1 MPNYDERMKIFVGNV
16 DDSTTQEEITELF
29 ERYGTVVN
37 CAVMKQYA
45 FVHMRGSEEATKA
58 VEDLNGRELNG
69 KKMLVELSKPRPQN
83 TWKIFVGNVS
93 SSCEVSEIRK
103 MFEEH
108 GRVVECDIVKDYAF
122 VHMTRE
128 SESRAA
134 IEALNGKEVKGKR
147 INVEMSHKVRPVAAN
162 GSSHSRRR
170 PDDREAPQSRE
181 SYNHRRATEAAY
193 ASYALKSNYERY
205 APESSRYDLYESR
218 PRPTSP
224 MYYARDRSPMRR
236 PDYALSQTAA
246 LASKYRSE
254 AAGFGNLASGY
265 SGQASALAS
274 SYSNQASA
282 LASSYN
288 NQRAYTSS
296 ASGYGT
302 DQIAAYSTQPSAYA
316 NQGSSIYGTQAAS
329 LASSYG
335 SQPSHLSASPYA
347 SSVVPSAYRQQQ
359 GSAYETTQLASLGQQ
374 TMPSTNPMYER
385 TRLSPPRAA
394 ISDSYKKAA
403 DIQRYATDRRFTD
416 LSDYRRLSELSAA
429 YRQSPP
435 RSTLEY
441 RRPET
446 QSDYALSE
454 YFRAAQLHAG
464 YPRRL

>member
-1 MPNYDERMKIFVGNV
+1 MTLDLLHLCIWSGAQFIRLAANLLIFKN
-16 DDSTTQEEITELF
+16 IFLF
-29 ERYGTVVN
+29 VTIFFSFPPYGP
-37 CAVMKQYA
+37 
-45 FVHMRGSEEATKA
+45 
-58 VEDLNGRELNG
+58 
-69 KKMLVELSKPRPQN
+69 LS
-83 TWKIFVGNVS
+83 
-93 SSCEVSEIRK
+93 
-103 MFEEH
+103 
-108 GRVVECDIVKDYAF
+108 DYAF

>member
-1 MPNYDERMKIFVGNV
+1 MKIFVGNV
-16 DDSTTQEEITELF
+16 DDRTTQEEITELF

-45 FVHMRGSEEATKA
+45 FVHMRGAEEATKA

-93 SSCEVSEIRK
+93 SSCEGSEIRK
-103 MFEEH
+103 IFEEY

-128 SESRAA
+128 SEARAA
-134 IEALNGKEVKGKR
+134 IEALNGKEIKGKR
-147 INVEMSHKVRPVAAN
+147 INVEMSHKVQRSGTSN
-162 GSSHSRRR
+162 GSSHGRRR
-170 PDDREAPQSRE
+170 TDDREAPQSRE

-193 ASYALKSNYERY
+193 ASYALKSGYERY

-218 PRPTSP
+218 PRPPSP
-224 MYYARDRSPMRR
+224 LYYARDRSPMRR
-236 PDYALSQTAA
+236 SDYALSQTAA

-254 AAGFGNLASGY
+254 LAGYGNLASGY

-274 SYSNQASA
+274 YANQASA
-282 LASSYN
+282 LASSYSS
-288 NQRAYTSS
+288 QRAYSGS
-296 ASGYGT
+296 SGYGT
-302 DQIAAYSTQPSAYA
+302 DQMGSYSTQPSAYS
-316 NQGSSIYGTQAAS
+316 NQGSSIYGTQSAS

-335 SQPSHLSASPYA
+335 SQPSHMSASPYA

-359 GSAYETTQLASLGQQ
+359 AAAYDTTALASLGQQ
-374 TMPSTNPMYER
+374 SMTSTNPMYER
-385 TRLSPPRAA
+385 TRLSPPRTSIA
-394 ISDSYKKAA
+394 DSYKSSA

-416 LSDYRRLSELSAA
+416 LSDYRRISELSAA

-435 RSTLEY
+435 SSALDY
-441 RRPET
+441 RRPES
-446 QSDYALSE
+446 QSDYALNDF
-454 YFRAAQLHAG
+454 FRSAQLHAG